1 MLIIFGGFILYGAS
15 AGHTNPWQPL
25 SNHSVPI
32 HAPSPNRKVVT
43 TVAQAQQVLATAL
56 SAEQP
61 VLLDFY
67 ATWCESCQHIE
78 QHIMQAPELAAY
90 EDRILIVQVDLSK
103 NDADTKALLKYFNVI
118 APPTFLFYG
127 SAGNAATNLQW
138 VGALDLE
145 TLLARIDQIVETD

>member
-1 MLIIFGGFILYGAS
+1 M
-15 AGHTNPWQPL
+15 
-25 SNHSVPI
+25 
-32 HAPSPNRKVVT
+32 T

-118 APPTFLFYG
+118 APPTFLFYD
-127 SAGNAATNLQW
+127 SAGNAATDLQW

-145 TLLARIDQIVETD
+145 TLLARIEKIVRPD